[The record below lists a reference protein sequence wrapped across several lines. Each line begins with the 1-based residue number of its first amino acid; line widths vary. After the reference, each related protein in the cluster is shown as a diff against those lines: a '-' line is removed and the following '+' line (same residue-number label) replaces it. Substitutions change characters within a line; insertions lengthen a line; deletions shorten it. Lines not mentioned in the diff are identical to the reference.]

1 MEKKD
6 LLEIVKQQSN
16 ALYCQSQALLQQTEA
31 ILSNPNQHLSSSL
44 NIPLV
49 HEKNMVLDSTSFAQE
64 VEQTVFHIIAN
75 ISPYTTD
82 NLDKSQYIVQELGF
96 DSLMVM
102 QLQNECNQ
110 HFSHLM
116 NVEAIFSHDFKD
128 IRIDDI
134 IHIIVENSIQQEINL
149 EKNKMGRQIQKVAN
163 HFPTNTVVQKNET
176 TPMLNQVID
185 ESCYQVKYFPEY
197 VQLKARIDSISSDN
211 PYFRLRTGINKA
223 NNWTL
228 KLVRLLH

>member
-1 MEKKD
+1 MHKK
-6 LLEIVKQQSN
+6 
-16 ALYCQSQALLQQTEA
+16 
-31 ILSNPNQHLSSSL
+31 L
-44 NIPLV
+44 NKLF
-49 HEKNMVLDSTSFAQE
+49 STSLPI
-64 VEQTVFHIIAN
+64 FHPIR
-75 ISPYTTD
+75 SE
-82 NLDKSQYIVQELGF
+82 NLDRSQYIVQELGF

-149 EKNKMGRQIQKVAN
+149 EKNKMGRQIQKVSN
-163 HFPTNTVVQKNET
+163 QFPTNTVVQKNET
-176 TPMLNQVID
+176 TPMMNRVID

-197 VQLKARIDSISSDN
+197 LQLKARINSINSDN
-211 PYFRLRTGINKA
+211 PYFRLRTGINKEQIDMNDQA
-223 NNWTL
+223 YINYASYNYL
-228 KLVRLLH
+228 GFSGNERVRTGDY

>member
-6 LLEIVKQQSN
+6 LLEIVKHQSS

-31 ILSNPNQHLSSSL
+31 ILSNPNQHQSSSL
-44 NIPLV
+44 KVPLV
-49 HEKNMVLDSTSFAQE
+49 DEKNIVIDSTSFAQE

-75 ISPYTTD
+75 ISPYTIE
-82 NLDKSQYIVQELGF
+82 NLDRSQYIVQELGF

-149 EKNKMGRQIQKVAN
+149 ENNKMGRQIQK
-163 HFPTNTVVQKNET
+163 
-176 TPMLNQVID
+176 
-185 ESCYQVKYFPEY
+185 YQIIF
-197 VQLKARIDSISSDN
+197 QQILL
-211 PYFRLRTGINKA
+211 FRKM
-223 NNWTL
+223 
-228 KLVRLLH
+228 RLH